1 MRQGTKGH
9 EAEVEAGNAVEEDH
23 IVEVQVE
30 GVVQEVAALE
40 GQKARTK
47 EGLATVADDPD
58 LLAEIDDDQE
68 VGV

>member
-1 MRQGTKGH
+1 MRQGTEDH
-9 EAEVEAGNAVEEDH
+9 EAGVEAGNAVEEGH
-23 IVEVQVE
+23 TVEVQVE
-30 GVVQEVAALE
+30 GVVREVAVLE
-40 GQKARTK
+40 GQEARTK